1 MYKDF
6 KSLISNLN
14 KKEPITV
21 VVAAAEDDH
30 ALGAIKKAMNHGIM
44 RPILVGDEK
53 KIRKLMKEIDFLDEV
68 EIINVTDPADA
79 AIRAVALVKAGRAKV
94 LMKGLVNTA
103 VFLRAVLKSEIG
115 LRTDRLLSHL
125 AGFEIPNQKKIIFLT
140 DAALNILPSFE
151 EKKQILSNGIEAL
164 HQLEIRE
171 PKVAIL
177 SANEIPSEKL
187 ISSTDAVK
195 LVEIFAA
202 PGLSKAIVEGPM
214 ALDVIE
220 SKEAAEHKGVESQ
233 VSGDVD
239 LILVPNIDTGNALA
253 KSFSHYAGG
262 VMAGVL
268 LGAQVPIVMNS
279 RSDTAEGKYS
289 SILLALALKKEN

>member
-6 KSLISNLN
+6 NSLIASL
-14 KKEPITV
+14 KEKEPIIV
-21 VVAAAEDDH
+21 AVAAAEDDH
-30 ALGAIKKAMNHGIM
+30 ALGAIKKAMKHGIM
-44 RPILVGDEK
+44 KPILVGDEK
-53 KIRKLMKEIDFLDEV
+53 KIRILMKEMDFSYEV
-68 EIINVTDPADA
+68 EIINVLDPAEA
-79 AIRAVALVKAGRAKV
+79 AIQAVALVKSGKAEI

-115 LRTDRLLSHL
+115 LRTERLLSHL
-125 AGFEIPNQKKIIFLT
+125 AGFEIPNQKKILFLT
-140 DAALNILPSFE
+140 DAALNILPNLE
-151 EKKQILSNGIEAL
+151 EKRQILSNSIEAL
-164 HQLEIRE
+164 HQLNIVE

-187 ISSTDAVK
+187 ISSTDAIK
-195 LVEIFAA
+195 LVELFANS
-202 PGLSKAIVEGPM
+202 GLFKAIVEGPM
-214 ALDVIE
+214 ALDVVE
-220 SKEAAEHKGVESQ
+220 SREAAEYKGVESKIA
-233 VSGDVD
+233 GDVD

-262 VMAGVL
+262 IMAGIL

-289 SILLALALKKEN
+289 SILLALALKK